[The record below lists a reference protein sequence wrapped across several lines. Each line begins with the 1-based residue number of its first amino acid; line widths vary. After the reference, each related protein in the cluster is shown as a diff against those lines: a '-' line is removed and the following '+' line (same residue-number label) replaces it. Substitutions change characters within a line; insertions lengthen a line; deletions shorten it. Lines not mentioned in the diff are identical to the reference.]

1 MRELF
6 TTLQGQYPHSPIE
19 LLSPLAEGADQ
30 LAAEV
35 ALECNIRLI
44 VPLPMP
50 VDLYKSDFK
59 TPEVLAKFESLIGQ
73 AASSYELPLAK
84 GISIEDVREEGESRN
99 HQYGVLGAYIVRNS
113 HALLALWDGVLP
125 ERSNGTADVV
135 GFNLNGI
142 PEAFVENRSLLEPDE
157 SDPVWHIV
165 TPRAS
170 NPTPVGT
177 PLTMQ
182 MVFPSRFES
191 FEQGKRKFH
200 EILEST
206 DQFNHDAIKYRA
218 ELADEQE
225 KSKSYLI
232 DPSEKIVEDPLLKS
246 TIEIFAV
253 ADSLAGFLG
262 ASTHKTLKVLFLI
275 VTAAAIIFDVYTH
288 VHITVWPLLATY
300 LLLLVLTYLL
310 VVRSQKNSYQS
321 RYLDYRALAEGVRVR
336 FFWSIAGI
344 SDEIADHYLHKQRSE
359 LDWIRYALRVW
370 NPERSG
376 LDKNV
381 DGSERLRLLQK
392 YWVEDQFRYYTRAAK
407 REEGVVKRAEKWAGG
422 MVIVGILLAFFQVIQ
437 QGVINPSPDKH
448 PIHWLLVAVA
458 LAPILA
464 GLLIGYVEKRAHGD
478 HAKQYERMS
487 ILFANAREHLS
498 EILRDGDVEKGQR
511 LISELGREALAE
523 NGDWVLIHRD
533 RPIEVPKA

>member
-6 TTLQGQYPHSPIE
+6 LSLHEQYPHTPIQ

-35 ALECNIRLI
+35 ALECNVQLV
-44 VPLPMP
+44 VPIPMP
-50 VDLYKSDFK
+50 IDLYKSDFES
-59 TPEVLAKFESLIGQ
+59 PESIQKFEWLLGQ
-73 AASSYELPLAK
+73 ATNSFELPL
-84 GISIEDVREEGESRN
+84 GEGLTIESVREQGEGRN
-99 HQYGVLGAYIVRNS
+99 HQYGLLGAYIVRNS

-142 PEAFVENRSLLEPDE
+142 PEAFVENRSLLEPEE
-157 SDPVWHIV
+157 SDPVWHII
-165 TPRAS
+165 TPRVS
-170 NPTPVGT
+170 NPNPVGT
-177 PLTMQ
+177 PLTMT
-182 MVFPSRFES
+182 MVYPSRFES
-191 FEQGKRKFH
+191 SEQGKKKFH
-200 EILEST
+200 EVLKTT
-206 DQFNHDAIKYRA
+206 DQFNRDAIEYDEKLAA
-218 ELADEQE
+218 ERE

-232 DPSEKIVEDPLLKS
+232 DPSEKIIGDPSLKATVEL
-246 TIEIFAV
+246 FGV
-253 ADSLAGFLG
+253 ADSLAGHFRN
-262 ASTHKTLKVLFLI
+262 STHTTLKVLFLI
-275 VTAAAIIFDVYTH
+275 VTGAAIIFDIYTH
-288 VHITVWPLLATY
+288 VYITIWTLLSIY
-300 LLLLVLTYLL
+300 LLLLVVTYVV
-310 VVRSQKNSYQS
+310 VVRSQKNSFQT
-321 RYLDYRALAEGVRVR
+321 RYLDYRALAEGIRVR
-336 FFWSIAGI
+336 FFWSITGI

-370 NPERSG
+370 NLGQSSLEE
-376 LDKNV
+376 NV
-381 DGSERLRLLQK
+381 EKSERFRILRK
-392 YWVEDQFRYYTRAAK
+392 YWVDDQFQYYTRAAK
-407 REEGVVKRAEKWAGG
+407 REEGLVKRAEKWAGG

-498 EILRDGDVEKGQR
+498 EILQDGDVEKGQR